1 MAETPETPQKP
12 KDRCKVCKKPFISY
26 PMGEKAGFKLI
37 ACKACGSVMVDP
49 WITQEELDAY
59 FGQVQPQITHLPEP
73 DEQIETMSQRIR
85 RVTRDA
91 AGKSF
96 VDVAARQGYGVKA
109 AQAEGMKAIGLDP
122 HDFFAK
128 FAQEVYGPDF
138 FKHAS
143 LQDYAASDPPKADLI
158 FAIET
163 FCEQSDL
170 EGFTAGL
177 SRLLAPGGSIYIE
190 EADGN
195 NFNLPRNFTD
205 WSYVEPPLNF
215 VYLSKKGL
223 VALLGRHGLK
233 IQKMFFTWKPLMRL
247 IAVKQ

>member
-1 MAETPETPQKP
+1 MAEKP
-12 KDRCKVCKKPFISY
+12 KEKCRVCRKPLVSY
-26 PMGEKAGFKLI
+26 PMGEKNGFKLI
-37 ACKACGSVMVDP
+37 ACKPCGSVMVDP
-49 WITQEELDAY
+49 WITQDELDAY

-73 DEQIETMSQRIR
+73 EEQIQTMSERIR
-85 RVTRDA
+85 RVFRNPE
-91 AGKSF
+91 GKRF
-96 VDVAARQGYGVKA
+96 IDVAARQGYGVA
-109 AQAEGMKAIGLDP
+109 AARQANMTSLGIDP
-122 HDFFAK
+122 HEFFAK
-128 FAQEVYGPDF
+128 FAQEIYGPEFFRHSSVQDF
-138 FKHAS
+138 
-143 LQDYAASDPPKADLI
+143 AASDPPKSDLV

-177 SRLLAPGGSIYIE
+177 ARLVAPGGFLYIE

-195 NFNLPRNFTD
+195 NFNLPRNFIE

-223 VALLGRHGLK
+223 TTLLARHGLRV
-233 IQKMFFTWKPLMRL
+233 QKMFFTWQPIMRL